1 MENEHLKETEAEH
14 LHREMSRAEQAQ
26 LLQWVVRDLGD
37 AEPAIESEPP
47 VCVEA
52 ATVVRTR
59 IPVWVLEQ
67 ACRLG
72 MSDAALLRIYP
83 SLRADELATAWAYVR
98 VHGEEIARA
107 IAVHAARTRWNAG
120 ASSSAAHCQW

>member
-1 MENEHLKETEAEH
+1 MDSERLCETDIDR
-14 LHREMSRAEQAQ
+14 LDRELSRAERAQ

-37 AEPAIESEPP
+37 AEPGIESEPSG
-47 VCVEA
+47 CVEA

-72 MSDAALLRIYP
+72 MSDAALLRTYP

-98 VHGEEIARA
+98 VHGEEIARE
-107 IAVHAARTRWNAG
+107 IAVNAARTRWHG
-120 ASSSAAHCQW
+120 STASASHYQW